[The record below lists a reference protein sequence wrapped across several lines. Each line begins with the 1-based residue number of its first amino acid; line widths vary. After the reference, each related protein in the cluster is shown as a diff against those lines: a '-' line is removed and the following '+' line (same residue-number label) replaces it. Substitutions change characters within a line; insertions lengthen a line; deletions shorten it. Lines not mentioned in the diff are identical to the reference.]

1 MLLERTISQLDIGF
15 VPDHVAEE
23 MGHLGYAQ
31 WLGALK
37 GDAGCFN
44 EAMRAYEFA
53 QPFIPTSPAVPVFC
67 HLGVE
72 STAWSLKPSGSRR
85 PVSRVQLASLIKSA
99 SDELHSIFVS

>member
-37 GDAGCFN
+37 GEAGYFN
-44 EAMRAYEFA
+44 EAMRAYRLA
-53 QPFIPTSPAVPVFC
+53 QPFIRTSPAVAVFC
-67 HLGVE
+67 HLLVE
-72 STAWSLKPSGSRR
+72 STASPLKALELKLPEPARR
-85 PVSRVQLASLIKSA
+85 GGAKARRDVL
-99 SDELHSIFVS
+99 